1 MEEGPSSKDQG
12 PNKRQFPSAKNDAGG
27 RAWRLGFGTWA
38 FLGTLSLVLFTSTSC
53 TPSSRPAGE
62 RLDSKLFA
70 SAQIIGERG
79 GGAGQFNKPRSVA
92 VDGDDNIFVVDMTGR
107 VQKFT
112 PEGEYLLSWQT
123 PETDKGKAKGMGTAL
138 NGDVLLVEPHYT
150 RVNRFDPRGKLLE
163 QWGENGTN
171 VGQLI
176 FPRSLAVAPDGAI
189 WVSEYAFAERIQKFT
204 PGGTNVLLS
213 VGRPG
218 GGPGE
223 FNRAEGIGVD
233 AEGRL
238 YTADSCNHRIQVFS
252 ADGTFLRQYGTPGN
266 RPGEMSYPYDI
277 RIDAGGRQFVC
288 EFGNSRIQVFDREDR
303 LVELIGGPGRA
314 PGQFNNPWSIALDS
328 QGNPDAVVLDM
339 MLPKRS
345 GFLVL
350 EKIMEDANPPVVVMV
365 TANQGKRH
373 QTYAQNLGVHA
384 YMTKPVSLQR
394 LVDTLVRLLDGKA
407 NRSVPVE

>member
-1 MEEGPSSKDQG
+1 
-12 PNKRQFPSAKNDAGG
+12 
-27 RAWRLGFGTWA
+27 
-38 FLGTLSLVLFTSTSC
+38 
-53 TPSSRPAGE
+53 
-62 RLDSKLFA
+62 
-70 SAQIIGERG
+70 
-79 GGAGQFNKPRSVA
+79 
-92 VDGDDNIFVVDMTGR
+92 
-107 VQKFT
+107 
-112 PEGEYLLSWQT
+112 
-123 PETDKGKAKGMGTAL
+123 L

-189 WVSEYAFAERIQKFT
+189 WVSEYAFAERIQKFS

-328 QGNPDAVVLDM
+328 QGNLIVADSQNHRVQKLWRRQEMVVGREENRAVVL
-339 MLPKRS
+339 PAGHSRRS
-345 GFLVL
+345 
-350 EKIMEDANPPVVVMV
+350 DAPPRRTVHLSLRTSHLAPP
-365 TANQGKRH
+365 TAGR
-373 QTYAQNLGVHA
+373 
-384 YMTKPVSLQR
+384 
-394 LVDTLVRLLDGKA
+394 
-407 NRSVPVE
+407 E